1 MKESMHYL
9 LMSDHLMV
17 QKALLNRIKDT
28 GLTSG
33 QPKILDYLMH
43 HDGAI
48 QKEIAVFC
56 HIEPASLTVILNG
69 MENKGYITRQ
79 TDNGNR
85 RALHVYLTPSG
96 REYACRLQ
104 QEFAEIEAHMLE
116 GFSASECREF
126 QNFLERIYENMMK
139 EGTNK

>member
-1 MKESMHYL
+1 
-9 LMSDHLMV
+9 
-17 QKALLNRIKDT
+17 
-28 GLTSG
+28 
-33 QPKILDYLMH
+33 
-43 HDGAI
+43 
-48 QKEIAVFC
+48 
-56 HIEPASLTVILNG
+56 

-116 GFSASECREF
+116 GFSASECQEF